1 MNDNR
6 NYEIMNDNIPCIN
19 RIQNMLM
26 LRSKFVSDA
35 GLLKGKTGIVLAYA
49 HLYAYTHNDVYY
61 DCMSELLDDV
71 LDNIHK
77 RMGVGFMS
85 GLSGIGWGIEYLLQN
100 HFVEGEGI
108 EVCEDIDR
116 EIMAF
121 DPRRISDLSL
131 ENGLEGLLHYV
142 LIHIR
147 GNNGALPFDEMYLS
161 DLYGRVKALI
171 SDRKETSV
179 NQLGNIYMDWYEKR
193 LVPDYQI
200 DIMQFVCSPEIEL
213 SSLSSSE
220 LGIREGVAGL
230 LLKQVL
236 I

>member
-6 NYEIMNDNIPCIN
+6 RSEIMNDNIPYIN
-19 RIQNMLM
+19 RIQNILM
-26 LRSKFVSDA
+26 LKAKFVSDV

-71 LDNIHK
+71 LDNVHK
-77 RMGVGFMS
+77 RMDFGFMS

-100 HFVEGEGI
+100 RFVEGKGI
-108 EVCEDIDR
+108 EVCEDIDA

-121 DPRRISDLSL
+121 DPRRILDISL
-131 ENGLEGLLHYV
+131 EKGLEGLLHYV

-147 GNNGALPFDEMYLS
+147 GNNDLLPFDEMYLS
-161 DLYGRVKALI
+161 DLYRKVKSLV
-171 SDRKETSV
+171 SDKKSESLSR
-179 NQLGNIYMDWYEKR
+179 LGDVYVDWYEKR
-193 LVPDYQI
+193 LITDYQL
-200 DIMQFVCSPEIEL
+200 DIMQFVCPSIVDI
-213 SSLSSSE
+213 SSLDSSQ
-220 LGIREGVAGL
+220 LGIKDGAAGL
-230 LLKQVL
+230 LLKQLL